1 MGKKALK
8 YQFEITIHSA
18 SNIPTQVEDIL
29 ISCSRGPKAVATKE
43 VVVQDG
49 RQARFE
55 GKAGLIKLL
64 VVGSTIYR
72 DPSSNE
78 YEPKASTVK
87 IKKAGPLIRV

>member
-55 GKAGLIKLL
+55 GKAGLIKL
-64 VVGSTIYR
+64 GSTIYR

-78 YEPKASTVK
+78 YEPKAYTLK
-87 IKKAGPLIRV
+87 IKKASPLIRV